1 MKRLFNILCEIYED
15 GTNEVQS
22 LIAVTV
28 LGFIEN
34 DPVLVQRIMPYLADS
49 MIEPVFA
56 VSKRLKKSKSAKMR
70 LENPPKYKPPKKKKA
85 GLMEKLMGG
94 SPTGIPQ

>member
-1 MKRLFNILCEIYED
+1 MKRLFNIFAEIYED

-22 LIAVTV
+22 LIAVTA

-34 DPVLVQRIMPYLADS
+34 DPVIVQQIMPYLTDS
-49 MIEPVFA
+49 MLEPVLA

-70 LENPPKYKPPKKKKA
+70 LQNPPKYKPPKQKKRK
-85 GLMEKLMGG
+85 GLMESLMGG
-94 SPTGIPQ
+94 GIPQQ